1 MKQVRLH
8 AIARTARRLPAGL
21 STAALA
27 ASVVAGS
34 AVAATVPAPG
44 QQPAAQNVP
53 RAVSTV
59 PTQAQPAA
67 QAAPR
72 AVAQSAQDADQ
83 SRIGPGDTIRITV
96 YQSPDLSLE
105 TRVNEGGVIT
115 YPLLG
120 RVKLGGLSVVAAEQH
135 LAQELKRGEFV
146 KDPQVMIVVTN
157 VRANQVNVLGQVG
170 KPGRYP
176 LDLSGMRLT
185 EVLALAG
192 GIVAGVGSDSV
203 VLIGQREG
211 RPYRHEVDLPRLFAQ
226 GGTSED
232 IVVNPGDTLWV
243 DRAPQI
249 YMYGEIQHAGVV
261 RLERGMTV
269 MQAVA
274 AGGGATPRGTLKG
287 LRVTRRGPD
296 GRMQT
301 LEPSMED
308 TLKDGDVVFIKESL
322 F

>member
-1 MKQVRLH
+1 MFNILPLAAAHRF
-8 AIARTARRLPAGL
+8 ARTLMLGL
-21 STAALA
+21 SAAL
-27 ASVVAGS
+27 VVGMPFAH
-34 AVAATVPAPG
+34 
-44 QQPAAQNVP
+44 
-53 RAVSTV
+53 
-59 PTQAQPAA
+59 A
-67 QAAPR
+67 QA
-72 AVAQSAQDADQ
+72 SAAKPAIVKPADVDQ
-83 SRIGPGDTIRITV
+83 SRIGAGDTIRITV

-105 TRVNEGGVIT
+105 TRVNEGGAIS

-120 RVKLGGLSVVAAEQH
+120 RVQVGGLTINAAEAH
-135 LAQELKRGEFV
+135 LASELKRRDFV
-146 KDPQVMIVVTN
+146 KDPQVIIVVTQ

-176 LDLSGMRLT
+176 LDLVGMRMT

-192 GIVAGVGSDSV
+192 GVVAGAGSDTV
-203 VLIGQREG
+203 VVQGQRDG
-211 RPYRHEVDLPRLFAQ
+211 RPFRHEADLPKLFAP
-226 GGTSED
+226 GGSGDD
-232 IVVNPGDTLWV
+232 IVMMPGDTIWV

-249 YMYGEIQHAGVV
+249 YMYGEIQKPGVM

-287 LRVTRRGPD
+287 LKVTRRGAD
-296 GRMQT
+296 GKMQT

-308 TLKDGDVVFIKESL
+308 TLKDGDVVFIRESL

>member
-1 MKQVRLH
+1 MSHVPSLV
-8 AIARTARRLPAGL
+8 AARRFVRSLLVGL
-21 STAALA
+21 SAVL
-27 ASVVAGS
+27 VLGLPVA
-34 AVAATVPAPG
+34 
-44 QQPAAQNVP
+44 
-53 RAVSTV
+53 
-59 PTQAQPAA
+59 QAQTTPAR
-67 QAAPR
+67 P
-72 AVAQSAQDADQ
+72 AVVKPPADVDQ
-83 SRIGPGDTIRITV
+83 SRIGAGDTVRITV

-105 TRVNEGGVIT
+105 TRVNEGGAIS

-120 RVKLGGLSVVAAEQH
+120 RVQLAGLTVTAAEQH
-135 LAQELKRGEFV
+135 LAAELKRRDFV
-146 KDPQVMIVVTN
+146 KDPQVIIVVTQ

-176 LDLSGMRLT
+176 LDLVGMRMT

-192 GIVAGVGSDSV
+192 GITAGAGSDTV
-203 VLIGQREG
+203 VLTGNRDG
-211 RPYRHEVDLPRLFAQ
+211 HAYRHEVDLPRLFAP
-226 GGTSED
+226 GGTGDD
-232 IVVNPGDTLWV
+232 IVVAPGDTIWV

-249 YMYGEIQHAGVV
+249 YMYGEIQHPGAM

-287 LRVTRRGPD
+287 LKVTRRGAD
-296 GRMQT
+296 GKMQT

-308 TLKDGDVVFIKESL
+308 TLRDGDVVFIRESL

>member
-1 MKQVRLH
+1 M
-8 AIARTARRLPAGL
+8 
-21 STAALA
+21 STSFPIGFVQRAVAVL
-27 ASVVAGS
+27 ASVLFAFSLSLPS
-34 AVAATVPAPG
+34 ADAAAATVK
-44 QQPAAQNVP
+44 PAA
-53 RAVSTV
+53 ASS
-59 PTQAQPAA
+59 
-67 QAAPR
+67 APL
-72 AVAQSAQDADQ
+72 DADQ
-83 SRIGPGDTIRITV
+83 SRIGSGDTIRITV

-105 TRVNEGGVIT
+105 TRVNEGGVIS

-120 RVKLGGLSVVAAEQH
+120 RVVLGGLTISDAEAHIAAE
-135 LAQELKRGEFV
+135 LKKGDFV
-146 KDPQVMIVVTN
+146 KEPQVMIVVTQ

-176 LDLSGMRLT
+176 LDLTGMRMS

-192 GIVAGVGSDSV
+192 GVTVGVGSDTM
-203 VLIGQREG
+203 VLVGTRDG
-211 RPYRHEVDLPRLFAQ
+211 KSFRHEVDVPKLFAP
-226 GGTSED
+226 GGSVQD
-232 IVVNPGDTLWV
+232 IVVMPGDTIWV

-249 YMYGEIQHAGVV
+249 YMYGEIQKPGAL

-287 LRVTRRGPD
+287 IRVTRRGDD

-301 LEPSMED
+301 VEPAMD
-308 TLKDGDVVFIKESL
+308 DFLKDGDVVFIRESL

>member
-1 MKQVRLH
+1 MNFLS
-8 AIARTARRLPAGL
+8 IARARRL
-21 STAALA
+21 ALA
-27 ASVVAGS
+27 ATLGWS
-34 AVAATVPAPG
+34 AVLML
-44 QQPAAQNVP
+44 
-53 RAVSTV
+53 VSPSV
-59 PTQAQPAA
+59 QAQAS
-67 QAAPR
+67 APR
-72 AVAQSAQDADQ
+72 TAAGKPADVDQ
-83 SRIGPGDTIRITV
+83 SRIGVGDTIRITV

-105 TRVNEGGVIT
+105 TRVNEGGAIS

-120 RVKLGGLSVVAAEQH
+120 RVQLAGLTVTAAEQH
-135 LAQELKRGEFV
+135 IASELKRRDFV
-146 KDPQVMIVVTN
+146 KDPQVIIVVTQ

-176 LDLSGMRLT
+176 LDLTGMRLT

-192 GIVAGVGSDSV
+192 GVVAGVGSDTI
-203 VLIGQREG
+203 VLTGTRDG
-211 RPYRHEVDLPRLFAQ
+211 RPFRHEVDLPRLFSPN
-226 GGTSED
+226 GTSED
-232 IVVNPGDTLWV
+232 MVVAPGDTVWV

-249 YMYGEIQHAGVV
+249 YMYGEIQHPGVM

-287 LRVTRRGPD
+287 LKVTRRGPD
-296 GRMQT
+296 GKMQT

-308 TLKDGDVVFIKESL
+308 SLKDGDVVFIRESL